1 MPIPRS
7 RPFVPRSP
15 STPRVPALQ
24 TSAEELG
31 TYSEG
36 ELLDDP
42 EAFET
47 ALSSIEPLSD
57 KSLKAIANLARYKPP
72 PDPYP
77 FPEGRSAVLVVLFG
91 SRSGE
96 NLNVLLS
103 TRIALPGGKMDDED
117 INLEA
122 TARRE
127 GQSYSV
133 QRRCDTRKA
142 EVLMSSCNS
151 LRRSRPA
158 DRHDPDTVLDDPASL
173 LGTVDDAR
181 HAGGLLQSGLLN
193 TVAELF
199 SFPLEAFLTA
209 DPHAPIFHHPP
220 PARVEQGLVPYLT
233 IEDYPWFDGTKHRY
247 HAFEADPQPIV
258 GLTAEILIH
267 VAMIAY
273 RRQPDFKLKA
283 PGQMSQRQLILR
295 AMQDPKWIEFRRNW
309 RRKKTAEADKEEKL
323 KGKL

>member
-1 MPIPRS
+1 MPVPRS
-7 RPFVPRSP
+7 RPFAPRSP

-103 TRIALPGGKMDDED
+103 TRSHTLRTYPGQVALPGGKMDDED

-127 GQSYSV
+127 AFEEVGLPIDTTRIRYLTTLPPFLARSMMLVTPVVCFNLDYSI
-133 QRRCDTRKA
+133 
-142 EVLMSSCNS
+142 
-151 LRRSRPA
+151 RP
-158 DRHDPDTVLDDPASL
+158 D
-173 LGTVDDAR
+173 
-181 HAGGLLQSGLLN
+181 LN
-193 TVAELF
+193 RDEVAELF
-199 SFPLEAFLTA
+199 SFPLEAFLTS

-233 IEDYPWFDGTKHRY
+233 TEDYPWFDGTKHRF

-267 VAMIAY
+267 VAMIA
-273 RRQPDFKLKA
+273 RRQPNFKLKA